1 LTVSV
6 SGRMT
11 TESIIVSVSG
21 GYACTIATDGAPSGS
36 CTVTV
41 PAGLYTASATTAT
54 KQGSNTVTVS
64 AATTVSITLS

>member
-1 LTVSV
+1 VYS
-6 SGRMT
+6 
-11 TESIIVSVSG
+11 
-21 GYACTIATDGAPSGS
+21 
-36 CTVTV
+36 